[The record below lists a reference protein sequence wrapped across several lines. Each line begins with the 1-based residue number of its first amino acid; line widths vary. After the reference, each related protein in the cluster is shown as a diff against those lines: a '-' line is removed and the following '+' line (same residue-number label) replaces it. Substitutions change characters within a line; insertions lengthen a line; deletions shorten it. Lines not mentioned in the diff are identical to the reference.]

1 MNNTDLDQL
10 TDIAKAIS
18 RAKLTLNGNIMG
30 KFGSYEIVSY
40 VDEIVVLDDLD
51 KEVISVEREAETQ
64 DD

>member
-1 MNNTDLDQL
+1 MSNTDLHQL

-18 RAKLTLNGNIMG
+18 KTNLTLNGNIMG

-51 KEVISVEREAETQ
+51 QEIISVQRESETE